1 MAATSTCAAKAL
13 SSCSRF
19 WLASCQRQT
28 ISSNRATDPECAAA
42 MAKTTKGENAD
53 PVPKMWRIDAG
64 PRRALTRRQPTTL
77 LMGPHEEEI
86 FLLFTIKS

>member
-1 MAATSTCAAKAL
+1 
-13 SSCSRF
+13 
-19 WLASCQRQT
+19 
-28 ISSNRATDPECAAA
+28 
-42 MAKTTKGENAD
+42 
-53 PVPKMWRIDAG
+53 MWRIDAG